1 MLMEGKGV
9 PSPSY
14 LEAAVYFQKAADEGI
29 VQAQHNLALMYE
41 YGMGIRQDFVKATE
55 LYKRAAEQ
63 NYVESMY
70 NLALM
75 YAYGRPGF
83 PQDYQRAR
91 SLFDAGARMNH
102 APSMYYIGIYKTYG
116 YGCQINYEQAIN
128 WFERAASLDD
138 YRISSKAA
146 ANAKELREMVDMARN
161 QNELFLDRLQ
171 ALGERV

>member
-1 MLMEGKGV
+1 MEGKGV
-9 PSPSY
+9 PVPSY

-41 YGMGIRQDFVKATE
+41 YGMGIKQDLSKASE
-55 LYKRAAEQ
+55 LYETAAEQ

-75 YAYGRPGF
+75 YAYGRGF

-102 APSMYYIGIYKTYG
+102 APSMYYIGIYKMYG
-116 YGCQINYEQAIN
+116 YGCNINYDQAIN

-138 YRISSKAA
+138 YRISNEAAKA
-146 ANAKELREMVDMARN
+146 AKELKGMVEAARD
-161 QNELFLDRLQ
+161 QNERFLDKLQ
-171 ALGERV
+171 SMAERN